1 MNIVRFELL
10 RRLKID
16 APDVDIHISYGA
28 RTSAVRKERAIPKS
42 HTNYTYCLGNFFPK
56 HRALGITL
64 RKTRRNDRI
73 LQKFYDAVYIDIRM
87 GQKAKGQELTNGRTS
102 RNRKKDHENLHPF
115 RGRQVSKGCVYHLE
129 IPYNAQAGQPSGV
142 LRGGP
147 GRAWHP

>member
-73 LQKFYDAVYIDIRM
+73 LQRFYDAVYIDSRD
-87 GQKAKGQELTNGRTS
+87 GTLKKGRELTNGRIS
-102 RNRKKDHENLHPF
+102 RNHKKDHEIN
-115 RGRQVSKGCVYHLE
+115 V
-129 IPYNAQAGQPSGV
+129 
-142 LRGGP
+142 
-147 GRAWHP
+147 